1 MDAKAKQHIQV
12 ARQTQRHF
20 YTAHE
25 PWSITHHNVKLTSN
39 LDSTL
44 YDIVHTPLARKYW
57 QTKQDLPDAIFED
70 IHWSALHEAR
80 KSSPLQ
86 MRTFITKHSVGM
98 CGVGKF
104 LTKWR
109 QRETAMCPRCGLYE
123 DATHVLKCH
132 GENADCVWETS
143 LSSLQD
149 WLESKGTDPD
159 VSLLLIQLLQAWRD
173 DTAPP
178 EPPYGLS
185 HLVERQMGIGCE
197 YLLYGWFSWE
207 WEAMQQ
213 AYYTFSNSRRTG
225 KRWLIQLIKKLWNV
239 SWDLWNHRNGILHKQ
254 SNLVSEDVEHR
265 NDLRISS
272 LYGQLQLSAA
282 DRDLYLLRRSL
293 PNLLSTDIT
302 FKLAWV
308 RQATVAINSIRSLER
323 ERRLAQQHQLQRM
336 QQTLRLWLTSA
347 R

>member
-98 CGVGKF
+98 CSVGKF

-149 WLESKGTDPD
+149 WLESKGNDPD
-159 VSLLLIQLLQAWRD
+159 VSLLLIQLMQAWRD

-185 HLVERQMGIGCE
+185 HLVERQMGIGCK

-207 WEAMQQ
+207 WEA
-213 AYYTFSNSRRTG
+213 T
-225 KRWLIQLIKKLWNV
+225 
-239 SWDLWNHRNGILHKQ
+239 
-254 SNLVSEDVEHR
+254 
-265 NDLRISS
+265 
-272 LYGQLQLSAA
+272 
-282 DRDLYLLRRSL
+282 
-293 PNLLSTDIT
+293 
-302 FKLAWV
+302 
-308 RQATVAINSIRSLER
+308 
-323 ERRLAQQHQLQRM
+323 
-336 QQTLRLWLTSA
+336 QQT
-347 R
+347 